1 MIPIPFKK
9 FLRSATLVCAFVLV
23 PLAAHS
29 SIVEAA
35 PCSMYEGEAGWDAV
49 QRTKIELVKH
59 FQYQPLT
66 HRDFCQLAHL
76 DYKLAQWEPQV
87 KAEHLNRC
95 LENVEKALDHNPQAG
110 IAYFLRGLC
119 LGRQGQMQ
127 GLWASLNIIDPV
139 RTAMEMAR
147 QLDPAL
153 DHGGPDRAL
162 GRMLYELPFFLGGDL
177 KKSIEHLETAVQL
190 GPDYWENHYYLA
202 QSYMSQKRYRDAK
215 RELQDA
221 LKMAGSVNEEPHME
235 DHRRH
240 IRELLREVERRLD

>member
-1 MIPIPFKK
+1 MTSIPFKK
-9 FLRSATLVCAFVLV
+9 VLRSAVFVCAFILV
-23 PLAAHS
+23 PLVAHS
-29 SIVEAA
+29 SVVEAA
-35 PCSMYEGEAGWDAV
+35 PCTLYQGEAGWDAV
-49 QRTKIELVKH
+49 QRAKIELVKH

-87 KAEHLNRC
+87 KAEHLKRC
-95 LENVEKALDHNPQAG
+95 LDNVDKAIDHNPQAG

-139 RTAMEMAR
+139 RTNMERAR
-147 QLDPAL
+147 QLDPGL
-153 DHGGPDRAL
+153 DGGGPDRAL

-177 KKSIEHLETAVQL
+177 EKSIKHLETAVQL
-190 GPDYWENHYYLA
+190 GPDNWENHYYLA
-202 QSYMSQKRYRDAK
+202 QSYLADRRYREAQ

-221 LKMAGSVNEEPHME
+221 LRLAGTVNEEPQME